1 MAKSVR
7 DSNEKSK
14 NKNGQNTAKFEN
26 YWTDEDVSTGLENG
40 SLIEV
45 NEITVSWKLWY
56 MQ

>member
-45 NEITVSWKLWY
+45 NEITLF
-56 MQ
+56 

>member
-14 NKNGQNTAKFEN
+14 NKNGQNAAKFEN

-45 NEITVSWKLWY
+45 NEITLSWKLWY